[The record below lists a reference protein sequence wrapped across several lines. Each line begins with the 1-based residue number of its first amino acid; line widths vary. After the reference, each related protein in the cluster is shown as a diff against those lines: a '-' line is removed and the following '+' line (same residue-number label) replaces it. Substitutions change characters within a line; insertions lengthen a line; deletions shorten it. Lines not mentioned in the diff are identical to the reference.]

1 MNSLCPTPSSARG
14 HAAHNAA
21 TRSGVPYMSER
32 QTQAYLQAR
41 DAVRRVQRI
50 SALVGAISRRAAD
63 NFDWTQD
70 DRQRSH

>member
-1 MNSLCPTPSSARG
+1 
-14 HAAHNAA
+14 
-21 TRSGVPYMSER
+21 MSER